1 MGGNSRAPLTANP
14 DAFPMTASKTG
25 KMAVDWDLA
34 YDELQG
40 HPRAAGTQ
48 ARVIVVTPAMR

>member
-1 MGGNSRAPLTANP
+1 MTANP